1 MREFY
6 TCRGAIVLKQ
16 WPLTKL
22 QQKGQQLFII
32 KYVGHNNELSL
43 YLPYYTP
50 TYTPY
55 SLNWI
60 LFSIKLKAIKDQM
73 FIFIFV

>member
-32 KYVGHNNELSL
+32 KYVGHNNELFIPTIL
-43 YLPYYTP
+43 YTHLYP
-50 TYTPY
+50 
-55 SLNWI
+55 I
-60 LFSIKLKAIKDQM
+60 LAKLDIIQH
-73 FIFIFV
+73 